1 MSSNEIHTEE
11 GTRSLLKTAISAKS
25 YLHLSKLLTKATLAR
40 GFFEEAKTE
49 FTQFLK
55 EHPEAVNE
63 AELIAA
69 ISAIFSKG
77 LSEEASTPLNVGD
90 TKEASL
96 AGQIEI
102 VLASPHENADSPY
115 YSRQKLTPLRLL
127 NVIAP
132 YIKAIA
138 ETQHIINE
146 IVGRNFSEVN
156 IRAISHNSPV
166 NVGLDGA
173 AAAVRLIVD
182 VVVPWRREHAKRI
195 AQLVEREKQAEIAS
209 KKAEITEHKARV
221 AKERAE
227 TDKISA
233 EAATQWA
240 EEEKLRL
247 ENEKLRLELQKAKIE
262 LALSLL
268 DRIEPNLPE
277 TERLNYLVNLLPTID
292 VLIFSEVGITNIR
305 T

>member
-1 MSSNEIHTEE
+1 MSSNETHTEA
-11 GTRSLLKTAISAKS
+11 GTKSLLKTATSASS
-25 YLHLSKLLTKATLAR
+25 YLHLSKLLTKATLAKE
-40 GFFEEAKTE
+40 FFEEAKTA
-49 FTQFLK
+49 FAQFLK
-55 EHPEAVNE
+55 DNPEAVDE
-63 AELIAA
+63 AELVDA
-69 ISAIFSKG
+69 ISSIFSKG
-77 LSEEASTPLNVGD
+77 LSEEGSTRLNIAN
-90 TKEASL
+90 TKEATPV
-96 AGQIEI
+96 GQIEI
-102 VLASPHENADSPY
+102 ALSSPDENIDSAY
-115 YSRQKLTPLRLL
+115 YSRQKLTPNRLL

-132 YIKAIA
+132 YIKAIG
-138 ETQHIINE
+138 ETQYVIDE
-146 IVGRNFSEVN
+146 IVGRNFSGIN

-166 NVGLDGA
+166 SVNLDGA

-195 AQLVEREKQAEIAS
+195 SQLVEREKQVEIAS

-227 TDKISA
+227 TDKIDA
-233 EAATQWA
+233 EVATQWA
-240 EEEKLRL
+240 ETEKLRL

-268 DRIEPNLPE
+268 DRVAPSLPE

-292 VLIFSEVGITNIR
+292 VLIFSELEITNTR